1 MKKNLKVSFTKSINS
16 TMAPLFGVSDINNL
30 DNLTKTDLIPL
41 TLNKDNTL
49 NVPSNVNKLYLSFNL
64 IVHNDW
70 KKPHSINGDIDY
82 YKTVCKFTKMYQEK
96 FGLTELAAKY
106 NKTFLGLITHLCMFP
121 IQPTFTEIK
130 VSNNENVS
138 LNMDGKIKAIED
150 GLNGGASLKIELL
163 VKANDIKALL
173 DKSEL
178 TTSSNYPERLFFSDL
193 TIKSVICKTV
203 INSFYA
209 GKKINEY
216 LKNLNK
222 YCQDL
227 EQDKLDRKEADFIIS
242 SFIAGNVFEF
252 ETN

>member
-1 MKKNLKVSFTKSINS
+1 MKKNLKVSFTKSIS
-16 TMAPLFGVSDINNL
+16 PTIAPIYSASITNL
-30 DNLTKTDLIPL
+30 DNLTLTDLIPI
-41 TLNKDNTL
+41 TLNKDNSL
-49 NVPSNVNKLYLSFNL
+49 NVPSNVDKLYLSFSLSVN
-64 IVHNDW
+64 NDW
-70 KKPHSINGDIDY
+70 KKPNSINGDRDY

-96 FGLTELAAKY
+96 FGLTELATKY
-106 NKTFLGLITHLCMFP
+106 NATLLDLITHLCMSQTP
-121 IQPTFTEIK
+121 QPLTEIK
-130 VSNNENVS
+130 VRNNENVS
-138 LNMDGKIKAIED
+138 LNMDEKIKAIED
-150 GLNGGASLKIELL
+150 GLNGGASLKVELL
-163 VKANDIKALL
+163 VKANDIKSLL

-193 TIKSVICKTV
+193 NIKSVICKTV

-209 GKKINEY
+209 GKNIKEY

-222 YCQDL
+222 YYHDL